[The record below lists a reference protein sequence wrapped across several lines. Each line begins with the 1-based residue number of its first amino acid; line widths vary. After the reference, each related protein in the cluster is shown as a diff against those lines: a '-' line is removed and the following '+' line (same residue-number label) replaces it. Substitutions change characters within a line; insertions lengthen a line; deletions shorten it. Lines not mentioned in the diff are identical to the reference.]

1 MDFIQFMKNN
11 GINYRD
17 RRGIA
22 PYTNGNRTAK
32 ISAIAI
38 HHSGVNVDQ
47 SSEILEG
54 YWGGTLGWGTGG
66 YHVLIR
72 RNAEATV
79 EWNYD
84 SSRISNGVGNH
95 NGYIFNISVEG
106 NANFTDRQNEVLKL
120 VTSFWKDQLGL
131 PYTAILG
138 HNEFSG
144 HQTNT
149 CPGRNMANFRA
160 QIKAIDTTTPQPAPT
175 VTPAPAPTKPTSKWI
190 TESGTFAPDFTI
202 NVRNAPSTSGG
213 VVATYNKGQ
222 SVRYDSYYND
232 GRYVWIHYKSY
243 SGHDRYMVCRENGT
257 AWGSFY

>member
-22 PYTNGNRTAK
+22 PYTNGSRTTK

-120 VTSFWKDQLGL
+120 VTSFWKDHLGL

-160 QIKAIDTTTPQPAPT
+160 QINAMATSTPQPAPT
-175 VTPAPAPTKPTSKWI
+175 GGLSVGSKVTVRASATHYQTGQPIASWVKGKTYTIQQVKAVNQSASKRAYLLSDIVSWVLEQDI
-190 TESGTFAPDFTI
+190 VDAKLLLH
-202 NVRNAPSTSGG
+202 RL
-213 VVATYNKGQ
+213 K
-222 SVRYDSYYND
+222 
-232 GRYVWIHYKSY
+232 
-243 SGHDRYMVCRENGT
+243 T
-257 AWGSFY
+257 ALW